1 MESEIRTCVCIKCKN
16 TQNEMINYERATCS
30 HVIHAILTLFTL
42 FWGIIWWMRWQK
54 SKADTKAQTVK
65 IRSRKEKI
73 NGLDQNQTIHQ
84 VLLQNMQHW

>member
-54 SKADTKAQTVK
+54 SKADT
-65 IRSRKEKI
+65 EKNI
-73 NGLDQNQTIHQ
+73 KNSVSAAKCDVCNAR
-84 VLLQNMQHW
+84 VMLLSN